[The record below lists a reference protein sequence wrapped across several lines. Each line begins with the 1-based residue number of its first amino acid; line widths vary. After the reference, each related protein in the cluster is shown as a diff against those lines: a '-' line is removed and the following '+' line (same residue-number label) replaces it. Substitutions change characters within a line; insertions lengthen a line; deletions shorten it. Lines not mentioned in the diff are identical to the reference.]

1 MNEITRSKLKDIL
14 KAINDVETYLNK
26 RKLYDCHEVEVYG
39 VVHCIQIIGEA
50 SRALPED
57 FKHKHKEINWQNII
71 GMRHMIV
78 HEYFRV
84 DLDIVEKVLDEH
96 LPMLKTQIQK
106 ILDGH

>member
-1 MNEITRSKLKDIL
+1 MNEVVKHKLKDIL

-26 RKLYDCHEVEVYG
+26 RKLHECHEVEVYG

-50 SRALPED
+50 SRSFPED
-57 FKHKHKEINWQNII
+57 FRNNYKEINWHNII

-84 DLDIVEKVLDEH
+84 DLGVVEKVLDEH
-96 LPMLKTQIQK
+96 LPKLKKQIQK
-106 ILDGH
+106 ILDEQ